1 MGRRIILERRLV
13 IMSKDLFNF
22 DFQNPNP
29 SIQEEFAKINK
40 EAQQFYERCCL
51 EKKDSLLALAT
62 KEERLRWC
70 YKAIINGAANYI
82 VVSHWFL
89 EKEIEA
95 SEEKIFILNISHS
108 ALTAEYLIPLLG
120 LMAEAKAIKRNE
132 AEIDLLKRIMEL

>member
-1 MGRRIILERRLV
+1 MP
-13 IMSKDLFNF
+13 KDLFDF

-29 SIQEEFAKINK
+29 SIKEEFDKINK

-51 EKKDSLLALAT
+51 EKKGFLLALAT
-62 KEERLRWC
+62 KEEQLRWC

-89 EKEIEA
+89 GKEIE
-95 SEEKIFILNISHS
+95 SSKDKIFILNISHS
-108 ALTAEYLIPLLG
+108 ALTAEYLIPILG
-120 LMAEAKAIKRNE
+120 LMAEAKASKKSE